1 MVFKKAFS
9 ALIFA
14 LPLVLGLS
22 IKRQTAV
29 PEQCAFLV
37 PIAEDLLDNLFTNE
51 CGDAAH
57 GALRLVFHDAIGI
70 DPVAGGG
77 GADGSILI
85 FNATE
90 LAFPANDG
98 LDDVLE
104 DVGPFFLKY
113 ADVLSAGDFVQF
125 AGALSLAACPGAPQ
139 VSFSLGRPPPIAAS
153 PPNLVPEPFDNVDVI
168 LPRMNAAGGFTPQ
181 EVIALLSSHSIAGA
195 DTIDPTIQGV
205 PFDSTPSVFD
215 TQIFIE
221 VQLRGTMF
229 PGTGGNQGEV
239 ESAVAGE
246 LRLQSDS
253 NFARDSETS
262 CIWQSFVNNPTQMR
276 EQFGAAVFKL
286 SLLGQNEADL
296 TDCTAVI
303 PVPPPFTGIATFPPT
318 LTIDDIEQAC
328 ATAAFPNLPTLPGPP
343 LVVPEIPQAES
354 GDDSD

>member
-1 MVFKKAFS
+1 MAFKKGLS
-9 ALIFA
+9 ALVFA

-22 IKRQTAV
+22 IKQRTAV
-29 PEQCAFLV
+29 PEKCAFLV
-37 PIAEDLLDNLFTNE
+37 PIADDLLDNLFTNE

-57 GALRLVFHDAIGI
+57 GALRLVFHDAVGI
-70 DPVAGGG
+70 DPVVGGG

-85 FNATE
+85 FNSTE

-98 LDDVLE
+98 LDDVLD

-139 VSFSLGRPPPIAAS
+139 LSFSLGRPQPIAAS
-153 PPNLVPEPFDNVDVI
+153 PPNLVPEPFDGVQTI
-168 LPRMNAAGGFTPQ
+168 LSRMNAAGGFTPQ

-195 DTIDPTIQGV
+195 DTVDPTIEGV

-221 VQLRGTMF
+221 VQLRGTLF

-239 ESAVAGE
+239 ESAIEGT

-253 NFARDSETS
+253 DFARDSATN
-262 CIWQSFVNNPTQMR
+262 CIWQSFVNNPTQMK

-286 SLLGQNEADL
+286 SLLGQTPGDL
-296 TDCTAVI
+296 IDCSSVI
-303 PVPPPFTGIATFPPT
+303 PAPPPFTGFASFPPT
-318 LTIDDIEQAC
+318 LTINDIEQAC

-343 LVVPEIPQAES
+343 LVVPEIPQADS
-354 GDDSD
+354 GDDDS